1 MEPEGSLPHSQASTI
16 SLSYTRPKSYS
27 PCRTSNPT
35 NSISHQNMRKQQIY
49 KAINK
54 HKKAK
59 ILEKTNL
66 NTNTISKF
74 PK

>member
-1 MEPEGSLPHSQASTI
+1 
-16 SLSYTRPKSYS
+16 
-27 PCRTSNPT
+27 
-35 NSISHQNMRKQQIY
+35 MRKQQIY

-66 NTNTISKF
+66 NKNTISKF
-74 PK
+74 PSD